1 MVAGVGRET
10 SDEKIEAWSNGPVVR
25 DLFEYHR
32 GKYYVSGI
40 EAGDSGK
47 LDADQKATVDMALK
61 HYGDKPA
68 YWLVRLSHSEPPWI
82 EARGDLS
89 PTESS
94 DAEITLDS
102 MAQYYSS
109 LLEIDIESWKAT
121 AEEMA
126 APDMADILTESKRKI
141 EADEVIPWEEVKRE
155 FDMIAIE
162 RGAKRSLESRID
174 TKIAESIIARIDG
187 LQQDPHSGKP
197 LKGPLKGKYRLTVAG
212 LPSGISN

>member
-1 MVAGVGRET
+1 MANVLDAAAYILEKQGKMITLKLQKLVYYSQAWSLVWDERPLF
-10 SDEKIEAWSNGPVVR
+10 DEKIEAWSNGPVVR

-32 GKYYVSGI
+32 GKYYVSEI
-40 EAGDSGK
+40 EAGDAGK
-47 LDADQKATVDMALK
+47 LDADQKATVDMVLN

-89 PTESS
+89 PTEQGN
-94 DAEITLDS
+94 AEIMLDS

-109 LLEIDIESWKAT
+109 LLEIDIEAWKAT

-126 APDMADILTESKRKI
+126 DADKAEILTESKRKI

-155 FDMIAIE
+155 FDI
-162 RGAKRSLESRID
+162 
-174 TKIAESIIARIDG
+174 
-187 LQQDPHSGKP
+187 
-197 LKGPLKGKYRLTVAG
+197 RLR
-212 LPSGISN
+212 

>member
-1 MVAGVGRET
+1 MASVFDAAAYILEKKGEMTTLKLQKLVYYAQAWSLVWDERLLF
-10 SDEKIEAWSNGPVVR
+10 DEKIEAWSNGPVVR

-47 LDADQKATVDMALK
+47 LDADQKATVDMVLT

-121 AEEMA
+121 AEELA
-126 APDMADILTESKRKI
+126 DTDKADILTESKRKI
-141 EADEVIPWEEVKRE
+141 ESDEVIPWEEVKRE
-155 FDMIAIE
+155 FDI
-162 RGAKRSLESRID
+162 R
-174 TKIAESIIARIDG
+174 
-187 LQQDPHSGKP
+187 LQ
-197 LKGPLKGKYRLTVAG
+197 
-212 LPSGISN
+212 

>member
-1 MVAGVGRET
+1 MANVLDAAAYILEKQGKMITLKLQKLVYYSQAWSLVWDERPLF
-10 SDEKIEAWSNGPVVR
+10 DEKIEAWSNGPVVR

-32 GKYYVSGI
+32 GQYYVSEI

-47 LDADQKATVDMALK
+47 LDADQKATVDMVLN

-89 PTESS
+89 PTEQGN
-94 DAEITLDS
+94 AEIMLDS

-109 LLEIDIESWKAT
+109 LLEIDIEAWKAT

-126 APDMADILTESKRKI
+126 DADKAEILTESKRKI

-155 FDMIAIE
+155 FDI
-162 RGAKRSLESRID
+162 
-174 TKIAESIIARIDG
+174 
-187 LQQDPHSGKP
+187 
-197 LKGPLKGKYRLTVAG
+197 RLR
-212 LPSGISN
+212 

>member
-1 MVAGVGRET
+1 MANVLDAAAYILEKQGKMITLKLQKLVYYSQAWSLVWDERPLF
-10 SDEKIEAWSNGPVVR
+10 DEKIEAWSNGPVVR

-32 GKYYVSGI
+32 GQYYVSEI

-47 LDADQKATVDMALK
+47 LDAEQKATVDMVLN

-82 EARGDLS
+82 EARGDLT
-89 PTESS
+89 PTEQGN
-94 DAEITLDS
+94 AEIMLDS

-109 LLEIDIESWKAT
+109 LLEIDIEAWKAT

-126 APDMADILTESKRKI
+126 DADKAEILTESKRKI

-155 FDMIAIE
+155 FDI
-162 RGAKRSLESRID
+162 
-174 TKIAESIIARIDG
+174 
-187 LQQDPHSGKP
+187 
-197 LKGPLKGKYRLTVAG
+197 RLR
-212 LPSGISN
+212 

>member
-1 MVAGVGRET
+1 MASVFDAAAYILEKKGEMTTLKLQKLVYYAQAWSLVWDERPLF
-10 SDEKIEAWSNGPVVR
+10 DEKIEAWSNGPVVR

-32 GKYYVSGI
+32 GKYFVSGI
-40 EAGDSGK
+40 EAGDSGN
-47 LDADQKATVDMALK
+47 LDDEQKTTVDMVLK

-121 AEEMA
+121 AEELA
-126 APDMADILTESKRKI
+126 DTDKADILTESKRKI
-141 EADEVIPWEEVKRE
+141 ESDEVIPWEEVKRE
-155 FDMIAIE
+155 FDI
-162 RGAKRSLESRID
+162 
-174 TKIAESIIARIDG
+174 
-187 LQQDPHSGKP
+187 
-197 LKGPLKGKYRLTVAG
+197 RLR
-212 LPSGISN
+212 

>member
-1 MVAGVGRET
+1 MASVFDAAAYILEKKGEMTTLKLQKLVYYAQAWSLVWDERPLF
-10 SDEKIEAWSNGPVVR
+10 DEKIEAWSNGPVVR

-126 APDMADILTESKRKI
+126 APDMADILTGSKRKI
-141 EADEVIPWEEVKRE
+141 EADEFIPWEEVKRE
-155 FDMIAIE
+155 FDI
-162 RGAKRSLESRID
+162 
-174 TKIAESIIARIDG
+174 
-187 LQQDPHSGKP
+187 
-197 LKGPLKGKYRLTVAG
+197 RLR
-212 LPSGISN
+212 

>member
-1 MVAGVGRET
+1 MANVLDAAAYILEKQGKMITLKLQKLVYYSQAWSLVWDERPLF
-10 SDEKIEAWSNGPVVR
+10 DEKIEAWSNGPVVR

-32 GKYYVSGI
+32 GQYYVSEI
-40 EAGDSGK
+40 EAGDAGK
-47 LDADQKATVDMALK
+47 LDAEQKATVDMVLN

-89 PTESS
+89 PTEQG
-94 DAEITLDS
+94 DAEIMLDS

-109 LLEIDIESWKAT
+109 LLEIDIEAWKAT

-126 APDMADILTESKRKI
+126 DADKAEILTESKRKI

-155 FDMIAIE
+155 FDI
-162 RGAKRSLESRID
+162 
-174 TKIAESIIARIDG
+174 
-187 LQQDPHSGKP
+187 
-197 LKGPLKGKYRLTVAG
+197 RLR
-212 LPSGISN
+212 

>member
-1 MVAGVGRET
+1 MANVLDAAAYILEKQGKMITLKLQKLVYYSQAWSLVWDERPLF
-10 SDEKIEAWSNGPVVR
+10 DEKIEAWSNGPVVR
-25 DLFEYHR
+25 DLFDYHR
-32 GKYYVSGI
+32 GKYYVSEI

-47 LDADQKATVDMALK
+47 LDSEQKATVDMVLN

-89 PTESS
+89 PTEQG
-94 DAEITLDS
+94 DAEIMLDS

-109 LLEIDIESWKAT
+109 LLEIDIEAWKAT

-126 APDMADILTESKRKI
+126 DADKAEILTGSKRKI

-155 FDMIAIE
+155 FDI
-162 RGAKRSLESRID
+162 
-174 TKIAESIIARIDG
+174 
-187 LQQDPHSGKP
+187 
-197 LKGPLKGKYRLTVAG
+197 RLR
-212 LPSGISN
+212 

>member
-1 MVAGVGRET
+1 MANVLDAAAYILEKQGRMITLKLQKLVYYSQAWSLVWDERPLF
-10 SDEKIEAWSNGPVVR
+10 DEKIEAWSNGPVVR

-32 GKYYVSGI
+32 GKYYVSEI
-40 EAGDSGK
+40 EAGDAGK
-47 LDADQKATVDMALK
+47 LDADQKATVDMVLN

-89 PTESS
+89 PTEQGN
-94 DAEITLDS
+94 AEIMLDS

-109 LLEIDIESWKAT
+109 LLEIDIEAWKAT

-126 APDMADILTESKRKI
+126 DADKAEILTESKRKI

-155 FDMIAIE
+155 FDI
-162 RGAKRSLESRID
+162 
-174 TKIAESIIARIDG
+174 
-187 LQQDPHSGKP
+187 
-197 LKGPLKGKYRLTVAG
+197 RLR
-212 LPSGISN
+212 

>member
-1 MVAGVGRET
+1 MASVFDAAAYILEKKGEMTTLKLQKLVYYAQAWSLVWDERPLF
-10 SDEKIEAWSNGPVVR
+10 DEKIEAWSNGPVVR

-155 FDMIAIE
+155 FDI
-162 RGAKRSLESRID
+162 
-174 TKIAESIIARIDG
+174 
-187 LQQDPHSGKP
+187 
-197 LKGPLKGKYRLTVAG
+197 RLR
-212 LPSGISN
+212 

>member
-1 MVAGVGRET
+1 MASVFDAAAYILEKKGEMTTLKLQKLVYYAQAWSLVWDERPLF
-10 SDEKIEAWSNGPVVR
+10 DEKIEAWSNGPVVR

-40 EAGDSGK
+40 EAGDSGM
-47 LDADQKATVDMALK
+47 LDADQKATVDMVLT

-94 DAEITLDS
+94 DAQITLDS

-121 AEEMA
+121 AEEL
-126 APDMADILTESKRKI
+126 ADADKAEILTESKRKV
-141 EADEVIPWEEVKRE
+141 ESDEVIPWEEVKRE
-155 FDMIAIE
+155 FDI
-162 RGAKRSLESRID
+162 
-174 TKIAESIIARIDG
+174 
-187 LQQDPHSGKP
+187 
-197 LKGPLKGKYRLTVAG
+197 RLR
-212 LPSGISN
+212 

>member
-1 MVAGVGRET
+1 MSNVSAYDVAAYILEKQGEITTLKLQKLVYYAQAWSLVWDERPLF
-10 SDEKIEAWSNGPVVR
+10 DEKIEAWSNGPVVR

-32 GKYYVSGI
+32 GKYYIAGI
-40 EAGDSGK
+40 EDGDTGK
-47 LDADQKATVDMALK
+47 LDDDQKATIDMVLE

-82 EARGDLS
+82 EARDGLS
-89 PTESS
+89 PTESG

-102 MAQYYSS
+102 MAHYYSS

-126 APDMADILTESKRKI
+126 DAEKADILTESKRKI

-155 FDMIAIE
+155 FDI
-162 RGAKRSLESRID
+162 
-174 TKIAESIIARIDG
+174 
-187 LQQDPHSGKP
+187 
-197 LKGPLKGKYRLTVAG
+197 RLR
-212 LPSGISN
+212 

>member
-1 MVAGVGRET
+1 MVSVFDAAAYIVEKTGEMTTLKLQKLVYYAQAWSLVWDERPLF
-10 SDEKIEAWSNGPVVR
+10 DEKIEAWSNGPVAR

-32 GKYYVSGI
+32 GKYFVSAI
-40 EAGDSGK
+40 EAGDPGK
-47 LDADQKATVDMALK
+47 LDEDQKATVNMVLK

-89 PTESS
+89 PAESS

-126 APDMADILTESKRKI
+126 DADKDEILTESKRKI
-141 EADEVIPWEEVKRE
+141 EADEVIPWEEVKQE
-155 FDMIAIE
+155 FDI
-162 RGAKRSLESRID
+162 
-174 TKIAESIIARIDG
+174 
-187 LQQDPHSGKP
+187 
-197 LKGPLKGKYRLTVAG
+197 RLR
-212 LPSGISN
+212 

>member
-1 MVAGVGRET
+1 MTNVLDAAAYILEKQGRMIALKLQKLVYYSQAWSLVWNERPLF
-10 SDEKIEAWSNGPVVR
+10 DEKIEAWSNGPVVR

-32 GKYYVSGI
+32 GKYYVSEI
-40 EAGDSGK
+40 EAGDAGK
-47 LDADQKATVDMALK
+47 LDADQKATVDMVLN

-89 PTESS
+89 PTEQGN
-94 DAEITLDS
+94 AEIMLDS

-109 LLEIDIESWKAT
+109 LLEIDIEAWKAT

-126 APDMADILTESKRKI
+126 DADKAEILTESKRKI

-155 FDMIAIE
+155 FDI
-162 RGAKRSLESRID
+162 
-174 TKIAESIIARIDG
+174 
-187 LQQDPHSGKP
+187 
-197 LKGPLKGKYRLTVAG
+197 RLR
-212 LPSGISN
+212 

>member
-1 MVAGVGRET
+1 MANVLDAAAYILEKQGRMITLKLQKLVYYSQAWSLVWDERPLF
-10 SDEKIEAWSNGPVVR
+10 DEKIEAWSNGPVVR

-32 GKYYVSGI
+32 GKYYVSEI
-40 EAGDSGK
+40 EAGDAGK
-47 LDADQKATVDMALK
+47 LDADQKATVDMVLN

-89 PTESS
+89 PTEQGN
-94 DAEITLDS
+94 AEIMLDS

-109 LLEIDIESWKAT
+109 LLEIDIEAWKAT

-126 APDMADILTESKRKI
+126 DAGKAEILTESKRKI

-155 FDMIAIE
+155 FDI
-162 RGAKRSLESRID
+162 
-174 TKIAESIIARIDG
+174 
-187 LQQDPHSGKP
+187 
-197 LKGPLKGKYRLTVAG
+197 RLR
-212 LPSGISN
+212 

>member
-1 MVAGVGRET
+1 MVNVFDAAAYILEKQGQMITLKLQKLVYYSQAWSLVWDERPLF
-10 SDEKIEAWSNGPVVR
+10 DEKIEAWSNGPVVR

-32 GKYYVSGI
+32 GQYYVSEI

-47 LDADQKATVDMALK
+47 LDADEKATVDMVLN

-89 PTESS
+89 PTEQGN
-94 DAEITLDS
+94 AEIMLDS

-109 LLEIDIESWKAT
+109 LLEIDIEAWKAT

-126 APDMADILTESKRKI
+126 DADNAEILTESKRKI

-155 FDMIAIE
+155 FDI
-162 RGAKRSLESRID
+162 
-174 TKIAESIIARIDG
+174 
-187 LQQDPHSGKP
+187 
-197 LKGPLKGKYRLTVAG
+197 RLR
-212 LPSGISN
+212 